1 MFCQTC
7 GTQLQPGDRFCP
19 KCGGAAPTG
28 QMPPAV
34 NYAAANQSGSVP
46 TYLVQSI
53 LVTLFCCMPFGVVS
67 IVFAAQVNGKLAAG
81 DYQGAVS
88 ASNSAKTWSTVAFLC
103 GLAAV
108 ILWLIMA
115 ALGVSQ
121 HRIHP

>member
-19 KCGGAAPTG
+19 KCGGAATSG
-28 QMPPAV
+28 LTPPPV
-34 NYAAANQSGSVP
+34 NYASASPYGSVP

-53 LVTLFCCMPFGVVS
+53 LVTLFCCMPFGVVA

-88 ASNSAKTWSTVAFLC
+88 DSNSAKTWSTVAFLC
-103 GLAAV
+103 GLAGV
-108 ILWLIMA
+108 VLWLIMA
-115 ALGVSQ
+115 GLGVSQ
-121 HRIHP
+121 HRTHP